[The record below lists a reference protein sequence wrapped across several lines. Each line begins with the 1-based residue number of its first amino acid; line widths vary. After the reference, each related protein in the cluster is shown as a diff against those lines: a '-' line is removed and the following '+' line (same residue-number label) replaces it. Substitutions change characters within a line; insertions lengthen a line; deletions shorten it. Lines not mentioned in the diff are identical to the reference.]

1 MNAPEQAV
9 DDVLTEL
16 GWEHAR
22 VADDTWQAQA
32 PTEHGLVPALVY
44 HHGET
49 QTLLFYLLFP
59 MRVPE
64 TGRLGAAEY
73 LTRANRGLR
82 LGAFELGWDEG
93 EVRYR
98 VGLDYEGG
106 DPAIGLRNAIGDA
119 LVMYEQYHDG
129 LLACVWGG
137 KAPAEAVAAAERGEV
152 AEGTPEA

>member
-1 MNAPEQAV
+1 MGVPDEAV
-9 DDVLTEL
+9 DQVLGEL

-22 VADDTWQAQA
+22 VAEDTWHARA
-32 PTEHGLVPALVY
+32 ATAGGVVPALVY

-59 MRVPE
+59 IRLPE
-64 TGRLGAAEY
+64 EGRLAAAEY

-98 VGLDYEGG
+98 VGLDYEGA
-106 DPAIGLRNAIGDA
+106 DPATGLRNAIGDA
-119 LVMYEQYHDG
+119 LVMYEQYHAG
-129 LLACVWGG
+129 LLAVAGG
-137 KAPAEAVAAAERGEV
+137 ELSPADAVARAERN
-152 AEGTPEA
+152 